1 MTTQAPA
8 EVTAEQARVL
18 MADLLTAA
26 KEHGQVTVITRHGKP
41 VAQLGPI
48 PSEKPAVITERTDRD
63 A

>member
-1 MTTQAPA
+1 MKGDRMTTITPA

-26 KEHGQVTVITRHGKP
+26 KEHGVVTVITRHGKP

-48 PSEKPAVITERTDRD
+48 TNEEESL
-63 A
+63 